1 MEVRKPIM
9 LSSGSMSSGPGKIQK
24 IHHSLNPGIESVMR
38 FSESAIDNLAS
49 RIAKDFGRS
58 AVRAQTESPT
68 ASLISSKVDALGIQ
82 PLPFPLTVRHMCSY
96 CNCWRAWYCVCA
108 YDQPKA
114 LSTGNGGES
123 SFAGWPDAK
132 WPIISGLSG
141 GVGAKTSAEVPHI
154 GEDIPATPAQVFFS

>member
-1 MEVRKPIM
+1 MQTGKM
-9 LSSGSMSSGPGKIQK
+9 MASGQPSN
-24 IHHSLNPGIESVMR
+24 SLNPGIESVMR

-58 AVRAQTESPT
+58 AVRAQTVSPT

-82 PLPFPLTVRHMCSY
+82 PPPLPLTVRYMCSY
-96 CNCWRAWYCVCA
+96 CHCWRAWYCVCA

-114 LSTGNGGES
+114 LSTGNGGEC
-123 SFAGWPDAK
+123 SFREMY
-132 WPIISGLSG
+132 G
-141 GVGAKTSAEVPHI
+141 GVVAKTSAEVPHI